1 MEVYLNTPLEECE
14 RRDEKGLYRKA
25 RNGEIEEFTGISAP
39 YEPPVDPE
47 LVVDTRRPLKEC
59 VNDVLAMLSSRR
71 TI

>member
-1 MEVYLNTPLEECE
+1 L
-14 RRDEKGLYRKA
+14 DRKA

-59 VNDVLAMLSSRR
+59 VEEVLAVLANRR